1 MSFVIQQHQ
10 QRIFGLSD
18 LAHHFGSAAAKK
30 ESITQSS
37 YSSWDRGGK
46 SLVPWK
52 NGSSLL
58 LRSSHLLTG
67 ESRFCP
73 LFPCLPPS
81 AVASGFR
88 ERESRGG
95 GGAGQLFNYMLLSA
109 GGRGIALPQTRRTK
123 YSWQPSRDKGR
134 RFSERKAEWAEG
146 GRVE

>member
-1 MSFVIQQHQ
+1 MSFVIQQQ

-18 LAHHFGSAAAKK
+18 LATTLAPQQQKKNPSLNHHTVVG
-30 ESITQSS
+30 I
-37 YSSWDRGGK
+37 GGEK
-46 SLVPWK
+46 VWFP
-52 NGSSLL
+52 G
-58 LRSSHLLTG
+58 RTD
-67 ESRFCP
+67 P
-73 LFPCLPPS
+73 LFFFDHPISSPVRAGSVHFSPASLPPPS
-81 AVASGFR
+81 PVAFER
-88 ERESRGG
+88 ERAEG